1 VSNENEPEF
10 PFRIFDEIKRRSNG
24 SSGANQPPPEMP
36 DLSKFAFPALVILF
50 VGFAVLGSYYQVDP
64 EEEGVVL
71 RFGEYHSTAQ
81 PGPHFKLPFGIDH
94 VHKVPTKR
102 QMKMEFGFRTAKAG
116 QRTTYSRGTE
126 SLAESEML
134 TGDLNVADVEWVVQ
148 YHIHDPQAYLF
159 RARNIDE
166 IIRDVAESVMRQMV
180 GDTSVNYLLTQGRET
195 LANEAKDTMT
205 IAVQRFDLG
214 ITIDQLITQDV
225 NPPKAVRNSFNEV
238 NQAQQEKERAINE
251 ALAEYNQA
259 IPQARGKAE
268 QNISQAEG
276 FRAERVNR
284 SKGDVASFLE
294 VQAAYAKSKSVTR
307 TRLHLEM
314 LEEVLP
320 KIKDKWILPAK
331 GGNILQHL
339 NLGKKQ

>member
-1 VSNENEPEF
+1 MSNQNEPDF
-10 PFRIFDEIKRRSNG
+10 PFRIFDEIKQRSNG
-24 SSGANQPPPEMP
+24 SGGNKPPPEIP
-36 DLSKFAFPALVILF
+36 DLSRFVVPVIAVLLI
-50 VGFAVLGSYYQVDP
+50 GFGALGSYYQIDP

-71 RFGEYHSTAQ
+71 RFGRYLSTAQ
-81 PGPHFKLPFGIDH
+81 PGPHLKLPFGIDQ
-94 VHKVPTKR
+94 VLKVPTKR
-102 QMKMEFGFRTAKAG
+102 QMKMEFGFRTAQAG
-116 QRTTYSRGTE
+116 QRTTYSRGSE

-166 IIRDVAESVMRQMV
+166 IIRDIAESVMTQMV

-195 LANEAKDTMT
+195 LANEAKEAMT
-205 IAVQRFDLG
+205 VAVQRFDLG

-225 NPPKAVRNSFNEV
+225 NPPKAVRESFNEV
-238 NQAQQEKERAINE
+238 NQAQQEKERAIND
-251 ALAEYNQA
+251 AMAEYNQA

-268 QNISQAEG
+268 QKVSQAEG

-284 SKGDVASFLE
+284 AKGDVASFLE
-294 VQAAYAKSKSVTR
+294 VQRAYAKSKSVTR

-314 LEEVLP
+314 LDEVLP
-320 KIKDKWILPAK
+320 KIKEKWILPAR

-339 NLGKKQ
+339 DLGRKQ